1 MYVQIGANLRSCFS
15 SFAARVIRT
24 LYKLVQRRHYTAP
37 PGALALMRG
46 LGIMRY
52 GARFT
57 SLVDGFVLQKG
68 KCRRTKHSR
77 SPSAAAARSAG
88 LVQGCYALQ
97 RMQNALFYSIE
108 RNPSTAH
115 PQSALRSNNG
125 KEAQRNNLAAVHF
138 CTFQQTIHSKKR
150 APYRTISKHRTSA
163 ERGQE
168 NSAPTSPH
176 LLHNILMTY
185 AAREE
190 GRLPPSLLQKPSFSS
205 PPSTALFFFSAPG
218 EKEEGGASPQKRYE
232 CIPQQ
237 KNGIPGKG
245 SPLPKRAL
253 LPKRSPGKRAGRAP
267 RGISCHIRGQS
278 PPRGRK
284 ARPAGRYFFPS
295 SVFTRSV
302 AAWNT
307 CSAL

>member
-46 LGIMRY
+46 LRMVRY

-88 LVQGCYALQ
+88 LVQGCCALQ

-115 PQSALRSNNG
+115 PQSALRSNSG
-125 KEAQRNNLAAVHF
+125 KRSTTKQPCRSAFLHIEAIDA
-138 CTFQQTIHSKKR
+138 
-150 APYRTISKHRTSA
+150 
-163 ERGQE
+163 
-168 NSAPTSPH
+168 
-176 LLHNILMTY
+176 
-185 AAREE
+185 
-190 GRLPPSLLQKPSFSS
+190 
-205 PPSTALFFFSAPG
+205 
-218 EKEEGGASPQKRYE
+218 
-232 CIPQQ
+232 QQ
-237 KNGIPGKG
+237 KNT
-245 SPLPKRAL
+245 LRTAHL
-253 LPKRSPGKRAGRAP
+253 
-267 RGISCHIRGQS
+267 Q
-278 PPRGRK
+278 
-284 ARPAGRYFFPS
+284 RPAPA
-295 SVFTRSV
+295 RSAV
-302 AAWNT
+302 RRT
-307 CSAL
+307 VHQRPRTSCTTF

>member
-1 MYVQIGANLRSCFS
+1 MVSFCNGA
-15 SFAARVIRT
+15 
-24 LYKLVQRRHYTAP
+24 
-37 PGALALMRG
+37 GAKKRECG
-46 LGIMRY
+46 
-52 GARFT
+52 T
-57 SLVDGFVLQKG
+57 
-68 KCRRTKHSR
+68 
-77 SPSAAAARSAG
+77 SPSAAAARGAG
-88 LVQGCYALQ
+88 LVQGCCALQ

-185 AAREE
+185 TAREE

-205 PPSTALFFFSAPG
+205 PPCTALFFFSAHG
-218 EKEEGGASPQKRYE
+218 EKEEGGAF
-232 CIPQQ
+232 QQ
-237 KNGIPGKG
+237 KNGISRRRNSSSKMDACPTHSSGKV
-245 SPLPKRAL
+245 PA
-253 LPKRSPGKRAGRAP
+253 AP
-267 RGISCHIRGQS
+267 RGA
-278 PPRGRK
+278 PPAPPGEGK